1 MKNKPSGAR
10 SNDRSKNKQSN
21 MSLHATARRNILHTA
36 GDGTRTDHSGGK
48 RISLPYAAREL
59 KRYIAI
65 SYRKQILKVS
75 TILNGVFK
83 LGTMPKDPYRKF
95 VAIYDLVIGPTN
107 FIIKKSRL
115 NLVPPIP
122 GMKVLDVGCGTGADL
137 KSYGEAGCEMYG
149 IDLSPSMLE
158 RAQIKFGGS
167 ADLRLCDA
175 AHTPFQDRFFD
186 LVLST
191 YTLHEIPYKK
201 RSSVINEMIRVVK
214 DDGNLLLTDF
224 HTGPIRF
231 PGGWID
237 KTFITFLEILAG
249 REHFL
254 NGHDF
259 LARGGLQGLIN
270 LHRLNVESKRIISGG
285 NVALFLLRVAS
296 N

>member
-1 MKNKPSGAR
+1 MNMKKKKITKDTTLA
-10 SNDRSKNKQSN
+10 
-21 MSLHATARRNILHTA
+21 
-36 GDGTRTDHSGGK
+36 
-48 RISLPYAAREL
+48 E
-59 KRYIAI
+59 
-65 SYRKQILKVS
+65 ILKCAGAKK
-75 TILNGVFK
+75 ILMKHNLPCLTCPMAGMEMHLLK
-83 LGTMPKDPYRKF
+83 
-95 VAIYDLVIGPTN
+95 IG
-107 FIIKKSRL
+107 
-115 NLVPPIP
+115 
-122 GMKVLDVGCGTGADL
+122 DV
-137 KSYGEAGCEMYG
+137 CEIYG

-158 RAQIKFGGS
+158 RAQIKFGES

-201 RSSVINEMIRVVK
+201 RSSIINEMIRVVK

-237 KTFITFLEILAG
+237 KAFITFFEILAG

-254 NGHDF
+254 NGRDF